1 MYIRRLVVRNF
12 RAFRHFD
19 VVLEPGLTCLIGE
32 NNSGKTSLLHALR
45 LVLDANLPGWYRQ
58 LSRED
63 FSSGLDIS
71 HPQQVVVAVELTDF
85 MQRVE
90 SEALVS
96 DWTIDNDVA
105 SLCYRFRP
113 GRAAREALADGS
125 RVPGSL
131 TIEDYEWQLAGTGAE
146 DPATIAWDSDL
157 AATARFDRLSAFHI
171 TFLQA
176 LRDVEDD
183 LRRSRFSPLSRLLE
197 AANLTEAQKDT
208 LLNQVRA
215 ANSEIRK
222 DQAIKDLGG
231 SIRSSLQKT
240 VGDTF
245 NFGVEVGVSDPTFAA
260 LTRSLVLLLTSKG
273 LVDADPS
280 RNGLGARAAETR

>member
-32 NNSGKTSLLHALR
+32 NNSGKTTPLHALR

-63 FSSGLDIS
+63 FSSGVDIS
-71 HPQQVVVAVELTDF
+71 HPQQVVIAVELTDF

-113 GRAAREALADGS
+113 GRAAPRRSPMALP
-125 RVPGSL
+125 R
-131 TIEDYEWQLAGTGAE
+131 
-146 DPATIAWDSDL
+146 SD
-157 AATARFDRLSAFHI
+157 TARLVGA
-171 TFLQA
+171 
-176 LRDVEDD
+176 
-183 LRRSRFSPLSRLLE
+183 SPE
-197 AANLTEAQKDT
+197 
-208 LLNQVRA
+208 
-215 ANSEIRK
+215 
-222 DQAIKDLGG
+222 G
-231 SIRSSLQKT
+231 
-240 VGDTF
+240 
-245 NFGVEVGVSDPTFAA
+245 
-260 LTRSLVLLLTSKG
+260 
-273 LVDADPS
+273 
-280 RNGLGARAAETR
+280 